1 MFVKKLIP
9 FAVAASF
16 AMAGATAFA
25 KTEFVTIGTGGIT
38 GVYYPTG
45 GAIAKIVNAKERSVR
60 CPCFRRIDRRL

>member
-38 GVYYPTG
+38 VFTTRQAALLP
-45 GAIAKIVNAKERSVR
+45 RS
-60 CPCFRRIDRRL
+60 